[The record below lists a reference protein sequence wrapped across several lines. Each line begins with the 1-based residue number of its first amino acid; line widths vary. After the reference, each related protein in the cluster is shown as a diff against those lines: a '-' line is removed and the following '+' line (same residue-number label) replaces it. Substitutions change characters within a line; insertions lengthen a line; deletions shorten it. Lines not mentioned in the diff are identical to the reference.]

1 MTPEPPEPRPVQSG
15 AGSPDIL
22 SWYRSADEPRLP
34 ARRARWRLARRE
46 RLDALACLGLS
57 ALCFSHACLE
67 ILFRADRDF
76 YNRVPVRAST
86 LLALVLNIVAVGAL
100 GFAGVQAIR
109 RAHRLVWRR
118 LGAIAISAGLLVTL
132 NFVRI
137 TYAPLAQWA
146 DWLRTSGLLAIVVMA
161 LGAALAWPGP
171 ALYVMRRV
179 ALVASPVTVV
189 ILSVVPWMFL
199 EAAVGPV
206 WRPTEPK
213 PLDRT
218 PPSLRRVVWIVFG
231 ELDQRITFEA
241 RPAGLDLPELDRL
254 RREAL
259 YAVNAR
265 PPAAATEVTMPALIT
280 GRPVVA
286 VAPLGPND
294 LELTFTDGKTA
305 PWSAH
310 SNVFTRTR
318 TQGYDTALIG
328 WGLPYPRVLGGSL
341 GAADWRPSAFHEASR
356 GATFAEAMWN
366 QWASLAPPANIPRL
380 SARRFEELAALA
392 LRAATNGRFGL
403 VLLHLPVPGPPAIY
417 DRATERLAP
426 WSFLRAG
433 EGYLDNLALAD
444 RMLGQLRR
452 GLEQARLDDLTWL
465 VVTSDR
471 PWQASKHYD
480 GREDPRVPFLV
491 RPPHGGHGTH
501 VDAALNTLVTH
512 DLALAI
518 LRGSIPDARDAATW
532 LERQRV
538 AAPRDYTRLGRP
550 VY

>member
-189 ILSVVPWMFL
+189 ILWVVPWMFL